1 MKTIHLHGSLATEFG
16 SLFEVAVSGP
26 AEAIRL
32 LEANFPG
39 RFVRAIY
46 EKWFK
51 IRCVRRDGVSRDI
64 VNESELLM
72 STGADEIHI
81 EPIVSGG
88 IKGLFGLFFGLPLI
102 GQVFAPLGLSL
113 GGGAGAIGAA
123 GAFGGIGQIL
133 TGIALLGVIYLISSA
148 LAPKDPKDKAK
159 EDEKPSFIFDGPV
172 NVVEQGGPVPLV
184 YGLIRTGST
193 VVAGG
198 IEIEQLAV

>member
-1 MKTIHLHGSLATEFG
+1 MKTIYLHGSLAAEFG
-16 SLFEVAVSGP
+16 SMFQAVVSGP

-39 RFVRAIY
+39 RFVKAIY
-46 EKWFK
+46 EKWFQV
-51 IRCVRRDGVSRDI
+51 RCVACGGEAREI
-64 VNESELLM
+64 VDESELLM

-88 IKGLFGLFFGLPLI
+88 IKGLFGLFFGLPVI
-102 GQVFAPLGLSL
+102 GSVFAPLGLSF
-113 GGGAGAIGAA
+113 GGAGAIGAA

-148 LAPKDPKDKAK
+148 LAPKDPKEKAK
-159 EDEKPSFIFDGPV
+159 EDEKPSFLFDGPV

-198 IEIEQLAV
+198 IEIEKLAV